1 MKKNLFVLILL
12 LCAGSLRAQDIVLP
26 KAEITGGKPLM
37 EALQNRATNRAIA
50 DQALAPQLLSNLL
63 WAANGQNRADG
74 RRTAPTASNCQEIDV
89 YVVLSTGIYLYD
101 AASHSLKFF
110 KEGDFRKE
118 TNRQGFVGGA
128 NLLLVANYDK
138 MPRYDQESKVYYSTA
153 DAGFVSQNIYLFCA
167 SEGLATVVQGMI
179 DRDSLSTL
187 LGITNGK
194 VLFSQPVGFPKN

>member
-1 MKKNLFVLILL
+1 M
-12 LCAGSLRAQDIVLP
+12 
-26 KAEITGGKPLM
+26 
-37 EALQNRATNRAIA
+37 
-50 DQALAPQLLSNLL
+50 LSNLL
-63 WAANGQNRADG
+63 WAAMGQNRADG
-74 RRTAPTASNCQEIDV
+74 RRTAPTASNCQEIEL
-89 YVVLSTGIYLYD
+89 YVCLSSGIYTYD
-101 AASHSLKFF
+101 VPSHSLKLF

-138 MPRYDQESKVYYSTA
+138 MPRYDQESKEYYATA

-179 DRDSLSTL
+179 DRESLGTL

-194 VLFSQPVGFPKN
+194 VMFSQPVGFPKN

>member
-1 MKKNLFVLILL
+1 
-12 LCAGSLRAQDIVLP
+12 
-26 KAEITGGKPLM
+26 M
-37 EALQNRATNRAIA
+37 EALQDRATNRAVA
-50 DQALAPQLLSNLL
+50 DQALEPQLLSNLL

-101 AASHSLKFF
+101 AASHSLKFQ
-110 KEGDFRKE
+110 KDGDFRKE

-138 MPRYDQESKVYYSTA
+138 MPRYDQESKEYYSTA

-179 DRDSLSTL
+179 DRESLSTL
-187 LGITNGK
+187 LEIINGK